1 MKNMIMIAMM
11 VLAAASAQAQFLW
24 KISGN
29 GLSKPSYLLG
39 TMHIAPT
46 DSIVGL
52 PAVNEAL
59 DNVSALVC
67 ELDVT
72 DPSAP
77 QAAQAAMMRYGIAPE
92 DSTLSKVLPPLQFAM
107 VEDLVDEKMG
117 PMATTM
123 MLAMDRAKPLVATMM
138 LGQLLVSDETLVQ
151 LVKKYGVLGSI
162 DEALV
167 RKAKA
172 RALPLVELESMDEQ
186 MQLLMNMSIRDQAD
200 NLVKFLDNPDSGF
213 DTLDEMLTLYLSG
226 DIKGLERLFMSEK
239 NTLSPTDNLRIFGL
253 RNSRWLPRL
262 EEAMRRQPVLI
273 AVGAGHLVTPEGL
286 LPLLRKAGYTL
297 TPVKG

>member
-1 MKNMIMIAMM
+1 
-11 VLAAASAQAQFLW
+11 
-24 KISGN
+24 
-29 GLSKPSYLLG
+29 
-39 TMHIAPT
+39 
-46 DSIVGL
+46 
-52 PAVNEAL
+52 
-59 DNVSALVC
+59 
-67 ELDVT
+67 
-72 DPSAP
+72 
-77 QAAQAAMMRYGIAPE
+77 
-92 DSTLSKVLPPLQFAM
+92 
-107 VEDLVDEKMG
+107 
-117 PMATTM
+117 
-123 MLAMDRAKPLVATMM
+123 
-138 LGQLLVSDETLVQ
+138 
-151 LVKKYGVLGSI
+151 
-162 DEALV
+162 
-167 RKAKA
+167 
-172 RALPLVELESMDEQ
+172 MDEQ

-253 RNSRWLPRL
+253 RNSRWMPRL